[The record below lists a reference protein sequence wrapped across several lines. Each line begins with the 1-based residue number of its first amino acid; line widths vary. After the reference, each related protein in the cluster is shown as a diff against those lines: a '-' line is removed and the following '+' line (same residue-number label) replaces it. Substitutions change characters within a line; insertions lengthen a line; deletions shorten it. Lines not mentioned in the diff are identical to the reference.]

1 MKPGLS
7 SSWKPVFMLI
17 VVLMVMIEVSCMAQS
32 TTSKLVST
40 TWLKANL
47 TQADIRIIDLRQ
59 DVKDYWQAHIPGAVY
74 FNPEALR
81 LADEGV
87 PVKLMPPEAIAIML
101 GKMGIDENTH
111 IIIYAEQNDFKAP
124 YLIWALDY
132 IGHPQA
138 SILDGGFSQWQKENL
153 PVTQDYPKI
162 KAVDYSPSSKINQDV
177 RANLDDVK
185 EMVNRGGAVLLD
197 VRPVEM
203 YNGEK
208 GNWKR
213 TGHIPGAIN
222 HFWGDDLNA
231 DGTWKSTEALKQAYE
246 EIGATPD
253 KLIIV
258 SCGQGLM
265 SASVYFVLKHILGY
279 PRVKNYDGGFNEWSN
294 SDTLPVEKSSGGPS
308 FGVPASMPTGAALVA
323 ERCTKCH
330 DQKRINK
337 QKLNQAGWEKLVNQ
351 MIHRGAK
358 LSPEEHQ
365 LVVDYLSSR

>member
-1 MKPGLS
+1 MKPGRS
-7 SSWKPVFMLI
+7 IGWKPVFMFI
-17 VVLMVMIEVSCMAQS
+17 IVLMVMIVVSLMAQS
-32 TTSKLVST
+32 TSSKLVST

-47 TQADIRIIDLRQ
+47 TQAGIRIIDLRQ

-74 FNPEALR
+74 LNPEALR
-81 LADEGV
+81 LADGGV
-87 PVKLMPPEAIAIML
+87 PVKLMPPDALAIML
-101 GKMGIDENTH
+101 GKMGIREKTKV
-111 IIIYAEQNDFKAP
+111 IIYAEQNDYKAP

-162 KAVDYSPSSKINQDV
+162 GAVNYSPSSKVNPEV
-177 RANLDDVK
+177 RANLDEVK
-185 EMVNRGGAVLLD
+185 EVVNRGDAVLLD
-197 VRPVEM
+197 VRPMEM

-231 DGTWKSTEALKQAYE
+231 SGFWKDKEELRQAYE
-246 EIGATPD
+246 MLGATPD

-265 SASVYFVLKHILGY
+265 SASGYFVLKHILGY

-294 SDTLPVEKSSGGPS
+294 IDILPVEKSISDLPKDVPVNS
-308 FGVPASMPTGAALVA
+308 SPGVALVV

-351 MIHRGAK
+351 MIHNGAK
-358 LSPEEHQ
+358 LSPEERQ
-365 LVVDYLSSR
+365 LVIDYLSSR